1 MICGALAKGESEVV
15 YPLSSEDTEACLEV
29 LGRIGVQSRRRKDSW
44 QVRGGD
50 FRQPDA
56 DLFCADSAATL
67 RFMTA
72 VCSLV
77 PGDCRLISGASLAA
91 RPVGALVRALRQ
103 VGVDCSMSQGETA
116 PVVVK
121 GGALMGGLAELPGD
135 VSSQFVSALL
145 LIGPLAEQGLRIR
158 LSSPLQSRPYVLMTT
173 GCLREFGISVGTS
186 ADLDEFQVS
195 RQDYRATRYV
205 VEGDWSSASYLLA
218 LGALCGEVEV
228 ENLDAGSVQADRA
241 MVQMLRDMGA
251 AVAVKGRSVA
261 VRRSVLKAVREDL
274 SDCPDLLPTMGVLAA
289 AARGVSEFTGIARAR
304 IKESNRVAALRDGLE
319 RMDIE
324 VGEERD
330 KLTIAGGE
338 PIGAAIDSW
347 NDHRIAMAF
356 GVLGSATEKT
366 VISNAGCVSKS
377 FPQFWDV
384 VNSVGGKV
392 RIDGK

>member
-1 MICGALAKGESEVV
+1 MCGALAKGKSEVV
-15 YPLSSEDTEACLEV
+15 YPLSSGDTEACVEV
-29 LGRIGVQSRRRKDSW
+29 LGRIGVHSRRSKDSW
-44 QVRGGD
+44 QVMGGE

-72 VCSLV
+72 VCTLV
-77 PGDCRLISGASLAA
+77 PGECRLVSGASLSA
-91 RPVGALVRALRQ
+91 RPVGPLVRALRQ
-103 VGVDCSMSQGETA
+103 VGVDCSMSHGETA

-121 GGALMGGLAELPGD
+121 GGALRGGVAELPGD

-145 LIGPLAEQGLRIR
+145 LIGPLAEQGMSIR

-173 GCLREFGISVGTS
+173 GCLREFGISVEASEG
-186 ADLDEFQVS
+186 LGEFQVS
-195 RQDYRATRYV
+195 RQDYRPTRYV

-241 MVQMLRDMGA
+241 VVHMLRDMGA
-251 AVAVKGRSVA
+251 AVVVSGRSVA
-261 VRRSVLKAVREDL
+261 VGRSALKAVREDL

-289 AARGVSEFTGIARAR
+289 AARGVSEFTGIERAR
-304 IKESNRVAALRDGLE
+304 IKESNRVAALREGLE

-330 KLTIAGGE
+330 RLTIAGGE
-338 PIGAAIDSW
+338 PKGAAIDSW